1 MGEFD
6 QPEGREYNSF
16 VNNEVVED
24 YSLRYSPSKFRTWSE
39 FVVSNTAIGSI
50 SFLAL
55 EAIGASI
62 ALSYGFHNA
71 FYGILVASII
81 IFIMGAPICYRVAK
95 HNIDID
101 LLTRAAGFGYLGS
114 TVTSLIYASF
124 CFIFFALEAAIMA
137 QALYLYTGLPL
148 TFGYIFCSLVIVPV
162 VFLGMTAISRLQV
175 FTQPLWLV
183 LMIVPFIAII
193 QKEPDFLNLFLHVSG
208 DGDSDKAF
216 SWYAFGTAL
225 GISLSLIAQ
234 IGEQADYLRF
244 MPNKT
249 KDNRFKWWCAVILA
263 GPGWAILGFL
273 KQIGGILLAAIV
285 LIGGASVIEAKEPIH
300 MYTAAYDYVFANPS
314 TALLVSFIFV
324 MISQIKINVTNA
336 YAGSLAWSN
345 FFSRTTHTHLGRAV
359 WVLFNIAIALMLMLM
374 GVFEVLEKILGLYSN
389 VAIAWIASIFADLVI
404 NKPLKLSPPV
414 IEFKRAHLFNINP
427 VGSLSTLFAS
437 ILSIVAFSGA
447 FGPELQAFSSLIALF
462 TALILTPL
470 ICILT
475 KGKYYIARPAEVF
488 EEGHHSCKSCND
500 EFDAADMASCPW
512 LSGSICSVC
521 CSVEGRCNDICKTE
535 KEFDLKGRLVNWLQY
550 ISRNWDGSTKI
561 PMIVNFMS
569 SYLGLLL
576 TAGFLLWTSYI
587 VQVEGHEQ
595 GDLSSV
601 TNTYLNIF
609 YLFALLLFVGA
620 WMIVLMQQSKDYVEV
635 KRKEAESRLNDAY
648 SVISS
653 SVQYASN
660 IQQTVLPDVSR
671 LDSVFNDHFVIW
683 EPRDIVGGDI
693 YWCRSWGEGYLMIN
707 ADCTGHGVPG
717 AFLTLIAT
725 GALDQARSDVE
736 PGKLA
741 DLVTRMH
748 QVVQGTLNQ
757 DKDYAKSDD
766 GLELGACY
774 VPNDKKAPMTFVG
787 ARFSLYVS
795 DGISIDELNGDRKG
809 LGYAE
814 IPRGQTF
821 KEHSVHRDAA
831 KTYYMTSDGLI
842 DQIGGERR
850 LGFGKKRFKNLLAEC
865 VQRPL
870 SDQKVQILA
879 TLKEYQGKE
888 IRRDDVSVIGF
899 KVK

>member
-1 MGEFD
+1 MGELN
-6 QPEGREYNSF
+6 QPENREYNDF
-16 VNNEVVED
+16 VNNEIIED

-62 ALSYGFHNA
+62 ALSYGFYNA
-71 FYGILVASII
+71 FYGILVASLI
-81 IFIMGAPICYRVAK
+81 IFIMGAPICYRVAR

-137 QALYLYTGLPL
+137 QAIYLYTGLPL
-148 TFGYIFCSLVIVPV
+148 SLGYIFCSLIIVPV
-162 VFLGMTAISRLQV
+162 VFLGMTAISRLQM
-175 FTQPLWLV
+175 FTQPIWLI
-183 LMIVPFIAII
+183 LMIIPFIAIFH
-193 QKEPDFLNLFLHVSG
+193 KEPDVLSVFLHISG
-208 DGDSDKAF
+208 DGGNDNAF

-249 KDNRFKWWCAVILA
+249 KENRIKWWSAVILA

-285 LIGGASVIEAKEPIH
+285 LIGGASIVEAKEPIH
-300 MYTAAYDYVFANPS
+300 MYTAAFSYVVDNPNM
-314 TALLVSFIFV
+314 ALLISFVFV
-324 MISQIKINVTNA
+324 IISQIKINVTNA

-389 VAIAWIASIFADLVI
+389 VAIAWVASIFADLVI

-427 VGSLSTLFAS
+427 VGSLSTLIAS
-437 ILSIVAFSGA
+437 ILSIVAFSGT
-447 FGPELQAFSSLIALF
+447 FGAELQAFSSLIALF
-462 TALILTPL
+462 SALALSPL

-475 KGKYYIARPAEVF
+475 KGKYYIARPAEVL
-488 EEGHHSCKSCND
+488 EEGHHTCKSCHD
-500 EFDAADMASCPW
+500 DFDAADMATCPW

-521 CSVEGRCNDICKTE
+521 CSVEGRCNDVCKTE
-535 KEFDLKGRLVNWLQY
+535 KEFDLKERLIRWLQG
-550 ISRNWDGSTKI
+550 ISKEWEGSTKI
-561 PMIVNFMS
+561 PIAINFLS

-576 TAGFLLWTSYI
+576 TASFLLWTSYI
-587 VQVEGHEQ
+587 VQIEGL
-595 GDLSSV
+595 DKSNLISV
-601 TNTYLNIF
+601 KNTYFNIF
-609 YLFALLLFVGA
+609 YLFALLLFVAA
-620 WMIVLMQQSKDYVEV
+620 WLLVLMQQSKEYVEV
-635 KRKEAESRLNDAY
+635 KRREAELQLNDAY

-653 SVQYASN
+653 SVHYASN
-660 IQQTVLPDVSR
+660 IQQTILPDVSR
-671 LDSVFNDHFVIW
+671 LEEVFADYFVIW
-683 EPRDIVGGDI
+683 EPRDVVGGDI
-693 YWCRSWGEGYLMIN
+693 YWCRRWGDGYVFIN

-725 GALDQARSDVE
+725 GALDRARHEVE
-736 PGKLA
+736 AGKLGA
-741 DLVTRMH
+741 LVTRMH
-748 QVVQGTLNQ
+748 QIVKRTLNQ
-757 DKDYAKSDD
+757 HTDYAKSDD

-774 VPNDKKAPMTFVG
+774 IPNDNANPMIFVG
-787 ARFSLYVS
+787 ARFSLFVS
-795 DGISIDELNGDRKG
+795 NGKSIEEIKGDKKG

-814 IPRGQTF
+814 ISEDQGF
-821 KEHSVHRDAA
+821 KEHIVNKISGHA
-831 KTYYMTSDGLI
+831 YYMTSDGLI
-842 DQIGGERR
+842 DQVGGERR
-850 LGFGKKRFKNLLAEC
+850 RGFSKKRFRSILLELAH
-865 VQRPL
+865 L
-870 SDQKVQILA
+870 SMPEQKANILK
-879 TLKEYQGKE
+879 TLSEYQGQE
-888 IRRDDVSVIGF
+888 VRRDDISVLGF
-899 KVK
+899 KVR